1 VVILGYG
8 EETTNANQ
16 NPAGC
21 NTDTGSYLTSPCTV
35 MMGMASAG
43 NGTSTSPQFF
53 YSDAA
58 KRRHAA

>member
-21 NTDTGSYLTSPCTV
+21 NTDTGSYLISPCTV